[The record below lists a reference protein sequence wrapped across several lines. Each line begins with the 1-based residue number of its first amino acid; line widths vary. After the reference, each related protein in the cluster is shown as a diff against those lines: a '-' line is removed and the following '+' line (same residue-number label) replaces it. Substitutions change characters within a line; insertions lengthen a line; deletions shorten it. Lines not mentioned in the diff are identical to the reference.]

1 MKSIRIILVL
11 AAWCCML
18 PAWAQ
23 KTFGSDK
30 YTAMCNYY
38 GETTAKAIYMSPA
51 GASANKVVEDIM
63 SVIGLRA
70 NFELRASTDIP
81 TAAAVIKKGSR
92 YILYNPTFMNSIISA
107 TGNRWTAVSIM
118 AHEIGHHLS
127 GHTLDSET
135 SKPATELEADEFSGF
150 VLQKMGATLTDAQA
164 AMAAIASLK
173 GSHSHPPKNQR
184 LSAIATGWGKA
195 GGKTI
200 TTAVAAYQPEQ
211 PKTITAAPITLQPQ
225 RTETKPL
232 TRAEKISQSAKSDKN
247 VVSEA
252 WFASDPN
259 GKYYVTAKGN
269 LVQVDRDKVYLV
281 GSLTQSNKPGYKMML
296 TDTDYNTIYVGSGGM
311 LVNNYGKKIGYLKA
325 RK

>member
-1 MKSIRIILVL
+1 MRIILVL
-11 AAWCCML
+11 AAWGCIL

-30 YTAMCNYY
+30 CTAMCNYY
-38 GETTAKAIYMSPA
+38 GETKAKVINMSPA
-51 GASANKVVEDIM
+51 GASAEKVVQDIM

-92 YILYNPTFMNSIISA
+92 YILYNPKFMNTIISA
-107 TGNRWTAVSIM
+107 TGNKWTAVSIM
-118 AHEIGHHLS
+118 AHEIGHHLN
-127 GHTLDSET
+127 GHTLDNET

-150 VLQKMGATLTDAQA
+150 VLQKMGASLTDAQA
-164 AMAAIASLK
+164 AMAAIASIK
-173 GSHSHPPKNQR
+173 GSHSHPPKQQR
-184 LSAIATGWGKA
+184 LSAIETGWGKA
-195 GGKTI
+195 GGKI
-200 TTAVAAYQPEQ
+200 TTTAIVASQPAS
-211 PKTITAAPITLQPQ
+211 PKTIAAAPVPQPQ

-232 TRAEKISQSAKSDKN
+232 TRAEKISQSAQSDKN

-281 GSLTQSNKPGYKMML
+281 GSLTESNKPGYKMML